1 MGKSKMS
8 KRVLITG
15 GTRGIGKALVQR
27 FAGDGWIVAFCYENS
42 VEQAELLAKEY
53 PNVLPIRCNVADETQ
68 VQELFTQVGKIDALV
83 CNAGIAL
90 PQQLLTD
97 TSFADYKRVM
107 GVNMDGT
114 FLCCKQAAQ
123 TMVANHSGS
132 IVTVSSMWGEIGG
145 SCEVAYSAS
154 KGAVIAFTKALA
166 KELGP
171 AGVRVNCVSP
181 GVIETEMNGHLSD
194 DDKLALK
201 EETPLMQLGTPEDV
215 ANTVVFLCSEQSNF
229 ITGQV
234 LGVNGG
240 MVI

>member
-1 MGKSKMS
+1 MS

-27 FAGDGWIVAFCYENS
+27 FSRDGWQVFFCYENS
-42 VEQAELLAKEY
+42 VEQAEMLTKEV
-53 PNVLPIRCNVADETQ
+53 PNAVAIRCNVADEIQ
-68 VQELFTQVGKIDALV
+68 VQKLFQQVGKIDALV

-97 TSFADYKRVM
+97 TSYEDYKRVM

-114 FLCCKQAAQ
+114 FLCCKQAVKG
-123 TMVANHSGS
+123 MVADHKGS

-166 KELGP
+166 KEVGP
-171 AGVRVNCVSP
+171 AGVRINCVSP
-181 GVIETEMNGHLSD
+181 GVIETEMNGHLSEE
-194 DDKLALK
+194 DKLSLQ
-201 EETPLMQLGTPEDV
+201 EETPLMQLGTPEQV
-215 ANTVVFLCSEQSNF
+215 ADAVVFLCSEGSSF
-229 ITGQV
+229 ITGQI

>member
-1 MGKSKMS
+1 MGKNRMS

-27 FAGDGWIVAFCYENS
+27 FAGNGWQVVFCYENS
-42 VEQAELLAKEY
+42 VEQAEQLAKEY

-97 TSFADYKRVM
+97 TSFEDYKRVM
-107 GVNMDGT
+107 SVNMDGT
-114 FLCCKQAAQ
+114 FLCCKQAAK

-154 KGAVIAFTKALA
+154 KGAIIAFTKALA

-215 ANTVVFLCSEQSNF
+215 ANAVAFLCSEQASF

-234 LGVNGG
+234 IGINGG

>member
-1 MGKSKMS
+1 MS

-27 FAGDGWIVAFCYENS
+27 FSRDGWQVFFCYENS
-42 VEQAELLAKEY
+42 VEQAERLVNEY
-53 PNVLPIRCNVADETQ
+53 PNVTAVRCNVANETQ
-68 VQELFTQVGKIDALV
+68 VQELFQQVGKIDALV

-97 TSFADYKRVM
+97 TSFEDYRRVM
-107 GVNMDGT
+107 SVNMDGT
-114 FLCCKQAAQ
+114 FLCCQQAAKS
-123 TMVANHSGS
+123 MVTNHKGS

-181 GVIETEMNGHLSD
+181 GVIETEMNGHLSEE
-194 DDKLALK
+194 DKLALK
-201 EETPLMQLGTPEDV
+201 EETPLMQLGIPEQVADV
-215 ANTVVFLCSEQSNF
+215 VAFLCSEGSSF

>member
-1 MGKSKMS
+1 MG

-27 FAGDGWIVAFCYENS
+27 FSRDGWQVFFCYENS
-42 VEQAELLAKEY
+42 VEQAERLVNEY
-53 PNVLPIRCNVADETQ
+53 PNVTAVRCNVADETQ
-68 VQELFTQVGKIDALV
+68 VQELFQQVGEIDALV

-97 TSFADYKRVM
+97 TSFEDYRRVM

-114 FLCCKQAAQ
+114 FLCCQQAAKG
-123 TMVANHSGS
+123 MVANHKGS

-201 EETPLMQLGTPEDV
+201 EETPLMQLGTPEQV
-215 ANTVVFLCSEQSNF
+215 ADAVAFLCSEQASF

>member
-1 MGKSKMS
+1 MS

-15 GTRGIGKALVQR
+15 GTRGIGKALVER
-27 FAGDGWIVAFCYENS
+27 FSRDGWQVFFCYQNS
-42 VEQAELLAKEY
+42 AEQAEQLTKEY
-53 PNVLPIRCNVADETQ
+53 SNAVAIGCNVAEESQ
-68 VQELFTQVGKIDALV
+68 VEEMFRQVGELDALV

-97 TSFADYKRVM
+97 TAFEDYNRVM
-107 GVNMDGT
+107 NVNMGGT
-114 FLCCKQAAQ
+114 FLCCKQAAKG
-123 TMVANHSGS
+123 MVKNHRGS

-181 GVIETEMNGHLSD
+181 GVIETEMNGHLSEE
-194 DDKLALK
+194 DKIALK
-201 EETPLMQLGTPEDV
+201 EETPLMQLGTPENV
-215 ANTVVFLCSEQSNF
+215 ADAVAFLCSEQASF

>member
-1 MGKSKMS
+1 MS

-15 GTRGIGKALVQR
+15 GTRGIGKALVHR
-27 FAGDGWIVAFCYENS
+27 FARDGWQVVFCYENS
-42 VEQAELLAKEY
+42 VEQAQLLAKEY
-53 PNVLPIRCNVADETQ
+53 PNVTAIRCNVADEQQ
-68 VQELFTQVGKIDALV
+68 VNEMFCQVGALDALV
-83 CNAGIAL
+83 CNAGVAL

-97 TSFADYKRVM
+97 TSYEEYKRVM
-107 GVNMDGT
+107 SVNMDGT
-114 FLCCKQAAQ
+114 FLCCKQAAKG
-123 TMVANHSGS
+123 MVANHKGS

-181 GVIETEMNGHLSD
+181 GVIETEMNGHLSEE
-194 DDKLALK
+194 DKWALK
-201 EETPLMQLGTPEDV
+201 EETPLMQLGTPQQV
-215 ANTVVFLCSEQSNF
+215 ADAVAFLCSEGASF
-229 ITGQV
+229 VTGQV

-240 MVI
+240 IAV

>member
-1 MGKSKMS
+1 M
-8 KRVLITG
+8 
-15 GTRGIGKALVQR
+15 
-27 FAGDGWIVAFCYENS
+27 
-42 VEQAELLAKEY
+42 
-53 PNVLPIRCNVADETQ
+53 
-68 VQELFTQVGKIDALV
+68 
-83 CNAGIAL
+83 
-90 PQQLLTD
+90 
-97 TSFADYKRVM
+97 
-107 GVNMDGT
+107 
-114 FLCCKQAAQ
+114 
-123 TMVANHSGS
+123 
-132 IVTVSSMWGEIGG
+132 
-145 SCEVAYSAS
+145 EVAYSAS

-201 EETPLMQLGTPEDV
+201 EETPLMQLGTPEQV
-215 ANTVVFLCSEQSNF
+215 ADAVAFLCSEQASF

>member
-1 MGKSKMS
+1 MS

-15 GTRGIGKALVQR
+15 GTRGIGNALVHR
-27 FAGDGWIVAFCYENS
+27 FARDGWQVVFCYENS
-42 VEQAELLAKEY
+42 KEQAEALTKEY
-53 PNVLPIRCNVADETQ
+53 SNATALRCNVADEAQ
-68 VQELFTQVGKIDALV
+68 VQELFRQVGRLDALV

-97 TSFADYKRVM
+97 TSFEDYQRVM
-107 GVNMDGT
+107 NVNMGGT
-114 FLCCKQAAQ
+114 FLCCKQAAK
-123 TMVANHSGS
+123 TMVLNHSGS

-145 SCEVAYSAS
+145 SCETVYSAS

-166 KELGP
+166 KELGS

-181 GVIETEMNGHLSD
+181 GVIETQMNGHLSQE
-194 DDKLALK
+194 DKLALK
-201 EETPLMQLGTPEDV
+201 EETPLMQLGTPEQV
-215 ANTVVFLCSEQSNF
+215 ANAVAFLCSEGASF